1 MEVIKIYGVSDCPA
15 CLLAQAYA
23 MEAFRKYEYVFINMD
38 FATAYRNNI
47 KKKFAHQ
54 TYPIITIEDENE
66 EFLIGS
72 SEDLKTFLSK

>member
-23 MEAFRKYEYVFINMD
+23 MEAYPKYEYIFVNMD
-38 FATAYRNNI
+38 FATVYRNNI

-54 TYPIITIEDENE
+54 TYPIITIQDENE

-72 SEDLKTFLSK
+72 SEKLKTFLSK